1 MGALAG
7 GLKLLKPWQIGVLVV
22 VALAAFGV
30 TYGVYALVKGS
41 GGAGLSSDQ
50 QLIPVQRG
58 NLVNQVS
65 INGSLAFPERD
76 TLTFGAQGTV
86 AEILVEEGQRVEKDQ
101 ALARLDQSTVASLEE
116 AVAQARV
123 RLRDAEDALAEAKA
137 PHTALELAQAEANVA
152 SARLSLKSAQDALD
166 ALTKPTA
173 QQMAQAEAA
182 VSSARLSLKSAQEAL
197 DRARAG
203 PDAEDLAD
211 AQAKVDSAEADLRA
225 ARADLKL
232 VQGDWDAKLK
242 TASDALDAALDGYKS
257 VFSKWLGV
265 ELSEQEEGMSPDL
278 LLDSWNADLAYLF
291 DRNARVQELRA
302 RPEFTAIDDPDTRWN
317 EVILFAWVNLFP
329 GEYVVDCENT
339 QLATGTMCASKEM
352 DEAWDAYQ
360 AAMESFDTVQTQA
373 AKALTNAENAVA
385 RSVTSRDAAQKAL
398 ADLKA
403 ETESLEMENLEKQLA
418 LAQANLGKA
427 EEDLAGLKNG
437 PDALEVES
445 KKKQAAVA
453 QASLAKAEEELAELR
468 ASADPLDIALK
479 EASVVAA
486 RVALDTALQRLAGV
500 TIKAT
505 RSGIVSQVSVEPG
518 QEVGINT
525 PIVEIVDDSV
535 IELDGA
541 VDEIDVLF
549 VREGA
554 RAQVSMDALP
564 GQALQ
569 GSVSYIATAAT
580 TQQGVVSYPI
590 KIRLTAP
597 DGVQLREGLSAIA
610 SVVINQED
618 GLLVPNQSLYGSFEQ
633 PVVRVMNN
641 GRIEERAVVLG
652 SSDDFWTVVRDGLS
666 EGEQVVMESQQATTS
681 QFGPGGGFR
690 QLQGTFGG
698 VPGGG
703 PQTFIAPGG
712 GGGGQRGQ
720 GRGGAQRQQQS
731 GR

>member
-1 MGALAG
+1 MGALVG
-7 GLKLLKPWQIGVLVV
+7 GLRLLKPWQIGVLVV

-30 TYGVYALVKGS
+30 TYGVYALVKDS
-41 GGAGLSSDQ
+41 GGAGISSDQ

-65 INGSLAFPERD
+65 INGSLSFPERD

-123 RLRDAEDALAEAKA
+123 RLRDAEDALAEARS

-152 SARLSLKSAQDALD
+152 SARLALKNAQDALD

-173 QQMAQAEAA
+173 QQIAQAEAA
-182 VSSARLSLKSAQEAL
+182 VSSARLGLKSAQDAL

-203 PDAEDLAD
+203 PDAEDIAD
-211 AQAKVDSAEADLRA
+211 AQAKVGSAEADLSA
-225 ARADLKL
+225 ARTDLKL

-242 TASDALDAALDGYKS
+242 TTSDALDAALDGYNS
-257 VFSKWLGV
+257 VFSKWLGI
-265 ELSEQEEGMSPDL
+265 ELSEQEKDMAPDA

-291 DRNARVQELRA
+291 DRSARVLELRA
-302 RPEFTAIDDPDTRWN
+302 RPEFTVVDDPDTRWN
-317 EVILFAWVNLFP
+317 EIILYAWVNLFP
-329 GEYVVDCENT
+329 GEYVVDCENA
-339 QLATGTMCASKEM
+339 QLATGTMCASKEIG
-352 DEAWDAYQ
+352 DAWDAYQ
-360 AAMESFDTVQTQA
+360 SARESFDTVQTQA

-385 RSVTSRDAAQKAL
+385 RSVANRDAAQKAL

-403 ETESLEMENLEKQLA
+403 ETGSLEMENLEKQLA

-427 EEDLAGLKNG
+427 EEDLAELKNG

-445 KKKQAAVA
+445 KKKQVGVA
-453 QASLAKAEEELAELR
+453 QASLAKAEEELTRLR
-468 ASADPLDIALK
+468 AGADPLDIALK
-479 EASVVAA
+479 EASAAAA
-486 RVALDTALQRLAGV
+486 RAALDVALQRLAGA

-518 QEVGINT
+518 QEVGVNT
-525 PIVEIVDDSV
+525 AIVEIVDDSV

-549 VREGA
+549 VRQGA

-580 TQQGVVSYPI
+580 TQQGVVSYPM

-597 DGVQLREGLSAIA
+597 EGVQLREGLSAIA
-610 SVVINQED
+610 SVVINQEE
-618 GLLVPNQSLYGSFEQ
+618 GLLLPNQSLYGSFEQ

-641 GRIEERAVVLG
+641 GRIEERRVVLG
-652 SSDDFWTVVRDGLS
+652 ASDDFWTVVREGLS
-666 EGEQVVMESQQATTS
+666 EGEQVVMEAQRATTS

-690 QLQGTFGG
+690 QLQGAIG

-703 PQTFIAPGG
+703 PQIFIAPG

-720 GRGGAQRQQQS
+720 GGGGTQRQQQG